1 MTWLRQGTEVT
12 VKLGPFVDAA
22 DGATAETALSID
34 QADIRLSKA
43 GGAFDE
49 THVEDGAAHDEAG
62 WYDVTLDADDTDTL
76 GELVVSVQVAGA
88 LPVWERYTVV
98 PAEVYDAVI
107 GGTGLHVYWAE
118 IELRLDE
125 DGGMDRWS
133 VLWYRDGVLLTTGV
147 SDAALTV
154 QRATTGAPL
163 LNGVSLTDIGG
174 GHLLYSEDT
183 DRIDLGTPY
192 IATVSATIDGATRTW
207 SKPIGRDV

>member
-1 MTWLRQGTEVT
+1 
-12 VKLGPFVDAA
+12 
-22 DGATAETALSID
+22 
-34 QADIRLSKA
+34 
-43 GGAFDE
+43 
-49 THVEDGAAHDEAG
+49 
-62 WYDVTLDADDTDTL
+62 
-76 GELVVSVQVAGA
+76 
-88 LPVWERYTVV
+88 YTVV

-118 IELRLDE
+118 IELRLGE

-174 GHLLYSEDT
+174 GHFLYSSEDT